1 MNSVEQMI
9 RDANPIQGE
18 PELLSKAELDALLLL
33 AKTRSGIVDV
43 QEITKPI
50 EPDKKDRRGWLV
62 AAVAFAVVFVLVGA
76 AMLFSSPANDTP
88 PATTPPTTVATPA
101 TTVAAIEQTPTTL
114 VENAIEETP
123 TTTTTE
129 AAPTVPVEQLA
140 TIAAYESTWNDGD
153 EEAFRTLFTPSA
165 EREADNFEMSG
176 DVDVILKHMRG
187 RLAME
192 LELSIEGCTPLGDK
206 SLCTATFDGLVPR
219 AMSYAPWRDR
229 YIFSF
234 EGEQIS
240 HIEMVCIICWE
251 QAAEWRFMDWIK
263 TVEPSAQLVLSDGY
277 TLADS
282 EEKGAA
288 WLEWAPKW
296 HEAGRP

>member
-18 PELLSKAELDALLLL
+18 PELLSNDELDALLLL
-33 AKTRSGIVDV
+33 ARTRSGIVDV
-43 QEITKPI
+43 QEVTTPV
-50 EPDKKDRRGWLV
+50 EPDRKQPRGWLV
-62 AAVAFAVVFVLVGA
+62 AAAAFAVVIVLVGA
-76 AMLFSSPANDTP
+76 VMLFSSPTDDTP

-114 VENAIEETP
+114 VEAAVEETP

-129 AAPTVPVEQLA
+129 AAPTVPVERLA
-140 TIAAYESTWNDGD
+140 TIAAYEATWNDGD
-153 EEAFRTLFTPSA
+153 EETFRTLFAPGA

-176 DVDVILKHMRG
+176 DVDLIIKHMRG
-187 RLAME
+187 RRAMG
-192 LELSIEGCTPLGDK
+192 LDLSIDGCTPLDDK
-206 SLCTATFDGLVPR
+206 SLCTASFSGLVPM

-234 EGEQIS
+234 DGDQIS
-240 HIEMVCIICWE
+240 HIETVCIICWE

-277 TLADS
+277 MLADS